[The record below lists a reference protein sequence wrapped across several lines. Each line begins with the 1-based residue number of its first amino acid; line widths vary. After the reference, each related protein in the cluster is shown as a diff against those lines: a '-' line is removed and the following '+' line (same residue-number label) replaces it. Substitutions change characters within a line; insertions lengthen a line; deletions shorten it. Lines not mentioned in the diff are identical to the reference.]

1 MFGFPNLFP
10 WAYCQPVALCYLLL
24 IPNGLALGLK
34 GQRVQPKA
42 KGEANL
48 LTERAHTIHC
58 AKASNDQALLLAL
71 SSVCVLLPKLLT
83 ALL

>member
-10 WAYCQPVALCYLLL
+10 WAYRQPVALCYLLL
-24 IPNGLALGLK
+24 IPNGLALAK
-34 GQRVQPKA
+34 AKA

-48 LTERAHTIHC
+48 LAERAHTIHC

-71 SSVCVLLPKLLT
+71 GSVCVVLPKLLT